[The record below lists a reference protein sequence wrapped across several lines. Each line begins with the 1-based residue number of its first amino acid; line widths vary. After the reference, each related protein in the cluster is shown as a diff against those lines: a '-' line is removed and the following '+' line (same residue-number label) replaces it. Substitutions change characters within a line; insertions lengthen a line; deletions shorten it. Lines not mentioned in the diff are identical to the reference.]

1 VFLYPIACVYAL
13 LPYVAPLLLLIY
25 LAMLILAVFTYSSRR
40 CARVPALADYAH
52 KAILA
57 VLKIRD
63 ALLCWLRNAHL
74 CWRLGKV

>member
-1 VFLYPIACVYAL
+1 MFPYPITCVYAL

-25 LAMLILAVFTYSSRR
+25 LAMLILAMFMYSSRR
-40 CARVPALADYAH
+40 YARVLALANYAH

-63 ALLCWLRNAHL
+63 ALLR
-74 CWRLGKV
+74 